1 MAKWRTIGRATCGL
15 LLVVSLICLGWTILP
30 GARKQV
36 KLVPAPLHFNNDTL
50 ALAEFQLDLPLT
62 ASQGGDDLLR
72 LRMDATGVGTQHPVL
87 VTARLELLSADL
99 EPGAEIQIP
108 MVANGFTRF
117 EWNIHW
123 TGEGELNGTL
133 WLTLQLGDES
143 QTVLAYPLSFTERT
157 LAGLNFPKIRLLGW
171 IGLLAA
177 LAGLAISRKRY

>member
-108 MVANGFTRF
+108 ATKTPGFTAGR
-117 EWNIHW
+117 HRDAR
-123 TGEGELNGTL
+123 TGKRAA
-133 WLTLQLGDES
+133 S
-143 QTVLAYPLSFTERT
+143 VRIKPAPVTVLERF
-157 LAGLNFPKIRLLGW
+157 G
-171 IGLLAA
+171 
-177 LAGLAISRKRY
+177 